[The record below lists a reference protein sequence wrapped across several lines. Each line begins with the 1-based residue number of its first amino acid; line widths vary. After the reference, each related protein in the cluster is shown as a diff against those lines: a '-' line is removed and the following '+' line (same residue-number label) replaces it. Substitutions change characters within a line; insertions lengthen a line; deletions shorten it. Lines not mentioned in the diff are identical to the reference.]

1 MILAEKE
8 ADGEAGVVQV
18 EGEVEVEV
26 EAAVVE
32 QIEVAA
38 TVYMERLV
46 AEAEVE
52 YIQVA
57 GVLPFDPFDQPSCQ
71 PMTSPSIVY

>member
-1 MILAEKE
+1 MAEKE

-26 EAAVVE
+26 KAAVIE

-38 TVYMERLV
+38 TVYIERLM

-52 YIQVA
+52 YLQVA
-57 GVLPFDPFDQPSCQ
+57 GVLPFDPFNQPSCQ
-71 PMTSPSIVY
+71 PMTSLSVVY